1 MISLNRNS
9 FITDDVSQLT
19 NMTQEPLRSGLVNSE
34 KCNVYND
41 QIKRLGTV
49 TDIYEPK
56 FLEIFEIYALN
67 IGSVDCNAHLLT
79 LSLEHLSSFC
89 CWARE
94 SIDRQLQISELL
106 NHNVDLRPEVRNG
119 IAKIMIYS
127 ISSFLSFK
135 LKNTDFF
142 MVLQDTDNGLGIVN
156 KTSLKIYND
165 PYKYFD
171 FIKACLT
178 GLIDAGFVPENERNN
193 QPKKFKKIEQNKD
206 EYAAFIKLKDYLINL
221 IQSGQK
227 SLLRSKIEQILDVWQ
242 IGHKNVRSKR
252 FVVALSLLKDTKAVT
267 RDLILQSFKKSYSI
281 GNGNDESQK
290 SDTNISV
297 KSGIMSNYIPSGL
310 NLSGYDETYLCSSDN
325 KSALLSLA
333 TVSSNAL
340 AGEKYNDYHNSN
352 FDNSKPS
359 CDTVVECSRKRM
371 IHDFIIESVNEP
383 IKFSKGSD
391 NFSYMTETHHE
402 VNGIESLAA
411 VGQSIS
417 HPSVVSEQDIG
428 ENEHFPITSND
439 SSTSSSASLFHSNQ
453 NMNEYQSSAIHEY
466 FPFMKMLQTSDK
478 SWEMNEMRVF
488 DLPSQLSHTESSIFL
503 IDESKLTASELS
515 TGILTVEATKHHHDA
530 CVVLKRNS
538 SLQSELQSRKAIVA
552 MWTTHEYPQLVSL
565 LQNWQINCSS
575 STSLQS
581 YWKQSSYLS
590 NPLSSNEVYDDN
602 RYTSIPS
609 GHAGHGIL
617 VYEEVQRFGIVIRQN
632 SRLNIT
638 EDYWRILYPNDL
650 HHTTSTFQ
658 NFLQFIFPQ
667 LKLNAISPSATS
679 ESSSP
684 LSPMKIVVKY
694 FPHNEAH
701 PFTRPPAME
710 DLKSYQTLGTL
721 DEDAYDVIGRFVPLI
736 SFHDVYFD
744 FVE

>member
-1 MISLNRNS
+1 MNHLLDNLNVNIHASNFDNHDEFDRIGRTTS
-9 FITDDVSQLT
+9 IT
-19 NMTQEPLRSGLVNSE
+19 
-34 KCNVYND
+34 K
-41 QIKRLGTV
+41 
-49 TDIYEPK
+49 IYEPK
-56 FLEIFEIYALN
+56 FLKIFEQYIQN
-67 IGSVDCNAHLLT
+67 VGVDDSMHLLS
-79 LSLEHLSSFC
+79 LSLQHLCSFC
-89 CWARE
+89 RWARE
-94 SIDRQLQISELL
+94 SNDRNTWINKML
-106 NHNVDLRPEVRNG
+106 NNNIDLRSEVRNG
-119 IAKIMIYS
+119 LAKILIYCL
-127 ISSFLSFK
+127 SSFKSSK
-135 LKNTDFF
+135 LKDTDFF
-142 MVLQDTDNGLGIVN
+142 MVLQDSVHGLGIVN

-171 FIKACLT
+171 FIKTCLS
-178 GLIDAGFVPENERNN
+178 GLIDAGLVPENERQN
-193 QPKKFKKIEQNKD
+193 QPKKPKHVEENIE
-206 EYAAFIKLKDYLINL
+206 EFAAFNQMKDILTAMIKNDK
-221 IQSGQK
+221 K
-227 SLLRSKIEQILDVWQ
+227 STAKFKIEQILDIWQ
-242 IGHKNVRSKR
+242 HGHKNIRAKR
-252 FVVALSLLKDTKAVT
+252 FVVAVSILNDREPWSSHSFSFAHRPKVLLPGQNSSNLPFEESVYLNKQSHQ
-267 RDLILQSFKKSYSI
+267 ILKTSSTVSTDEESSND
-281 GNGNDESQK
+281 GNCRG
-290 SDTNISV
+290 
-297 KSGIMSNYIPSGL
+297 
-310 NLSGYDETYLCSSDN
+310 
-325 KSALLSLA
+325 LLSLA
-333 TVSSNAL
+333 NVSS
-340 AGEKYNDYHNSN
+340 K
-352 FDNSKPS
+352 
-359 CDTVVECSRKRM
+359 V
-371 IHDFIIESVNEP
+371 
-383 IKFSKGSD
+383 
-391 NFSYMTETHHE
+391 
-402 VNGIESLAA
+402 LAA
-411 VGQSIS
+411 ETLAKDYDKLHDDWNKKRAAKDVIEGFEVDEVRKLGKLYHEFHSSQ
-417 HPSVVSEQDIG
+417 HNELTDVVC
-428 ENEHFPITSND
+428 ND
-439 SSTSSSASLFHSNQ
+439 KGYVSPVVLQCQPVLSDKESTSFVTTNIYSVDLFTNSRNQCMSAPPSTCHKFL
-453 NMNEYQSSAIHEY
+453 
-466 FPFMKMLQTSDK
+466 PFMKMLQTSDK

-721 DEDAYDVIGRFVPLI
+721 DEDAYDMIGRFDATF
-736 SFHDVYFD
+736 SFHDIMLD
-744 FVE
+744 LI